1 MRFERVTLVTSAVV
15 AEVMRRVYDRVLAD
29 WRPKVTPHDAPTAA
43 CGARIYAPWLT
54 HSTYLPTCLLTCLAT
69 CLLAY
74 SCAEVRVEVRA
85 VPTSDAGLLARANAI
100 PGDDAWCRA

>member
-1 MRFERVTLVTSAVV
+1 MA
-15 AEVMRRVYDRVLAD
+15 
-29 WRPKVTPHDAPTAA
+29 
-43 CGARIYAPWLT
+43 
-54 HSTYLPTCLLTCLAT
+54 HSLYLPTYLPAYLLTYLPT

-74 SCAEVRVEVRA
+74 SCAEVRVDVRA